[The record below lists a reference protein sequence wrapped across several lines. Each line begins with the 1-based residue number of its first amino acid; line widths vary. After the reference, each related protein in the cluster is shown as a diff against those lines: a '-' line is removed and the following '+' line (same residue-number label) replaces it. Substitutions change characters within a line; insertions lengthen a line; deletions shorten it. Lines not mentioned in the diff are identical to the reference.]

1 MSCKDRTVGSVK
13 KWREDYVWRTLTGAA
28 LSLCFTTAFAL
39 YNGYLGLRRFSVW
52 HMSIGG
58 FYLLITAIRGS
69 ILLTEK
75 RSGTLPEQR
84 RELYRKGSCLI
95 SSLLLTVLDLALM
108 LPIALM
114 VVLAK
119 PLYIGLIPAIAM
131 AAYTTWKITIASI
144 HICRRRRFG
153 EDLLLGELITV
164 NFIDA
169 LVSILS
175 LQNTLIMVNQAKT
188 GDSGSMLTLS
198 AVSSAVIYAAII
210 ALTAQLLR
218 KAVKGLRMS

>member
-1 MSCKDRTVGSVK
+1 M
-13 KWREDYVWRTLTGAA
+13 
-28 LSLCFTTAFAL
+28 
-39 YNGYLGLRRFSVW
+39 
-52 HMSIGG
+52 
-58 FYLLITAIRGS
+58 
-69 ILLTEK
+69 TEK
-75 RSGTLPEQR
+75 WSGTLPEQR

-153 EDLLLGELITV
+153 EDLLLGELI
-164 NFIDA
+164 
-169 LVSILS
+169 
-175 LQNTLIMVNQAKT
+175 MVNQAKT

>member
-1 MSCKDRTVGSVK
+1 
-13 KWREDYVWRTLTGAA
+13 
-28 LSLCFTTAFAL
+28 
-39 YNGYLGLRRFSVW
+39 
-52 HMSIGG
+52 MSIGG

>member
-1 MSCKDRTVGSVK
+1 MDMEVTR
-13 KWREDYVWRTLTGAA
+13 
-28 LSLCFTTAFAL
+28 
-39 YNGYLGLRRFSVW
+39 
-52 HMSIGG
+52 
-58 FYLLITAIRGS
+58 TAIRLFGLE
-69 ILLTEK
+69 IHWYGVLIVAGIGLGVWLAWK
-75 RSGTLPEQR
+75 REGRMGLP
-84 RELYRKGSCLI
+84 RE
-95 SSLLLTVLDLALM
+95 TVLDLALM

>member
-1 MSCKDRTVGSVK
+1 M
-13 KWREDYVWRTLTGAA
+13 
-28 LSLCFTTAFAL
+28 
-39 YNGYLGLRRFSVW
+39 
-52 HMSIGG
+52 
-58 FYLLITAIRGS
+58 
-69 ILLTEK
+69 TEK
-75 RSGTLPEQR
+75 WSGTLPEQR
-84 RELYRKGSCLI
+84 RELYRKRSCLI
-95 SSLLLTVLDLALM
+95 SSLLLTALDLALM

-169 LVSILS
+169 ILS